1 VPDAASFTAPGPAVI
16 IALALVGLVAG
27 LVDAIAGGGGVLTLP
42 ALLAAGLPPHLAL
55 GTNKGCS
62 TFGTAM
68 ATATFAKRGRLQLTR
83 TMFGF
88 CAGALGA
95 FLGARLQLAVSPRAL
110 RPIVIVLLIAVAI
123 VLTVQRPK
131 RPQPGEAVQRTPHSV
146 HVATAIALTFGL
158 YDGFFGPGTGTF
170 LIVTQVALMHA
181 TMSEATADAKP
192 INLGSNVAS
201 LITFGWKG
209 TVVWAIALPMAIG
222 NVIGGALGARIAMQG
237 GDRVV
242 RLSVIGVS
250 LMLIAKLTYDLTR

>member
-1 VPDAASFTAPGPAVI
+1 MPDAASFVAPGPLVI
-16 IALALVGLVAG
+16 VALAMVGFVAG

-42 ALLAAGLPPHLAL
+42 ALLAAGLPAHLAL

-62 TFGTAM
+62 TFGTAT
-68 ATATFAKRGRLQLTR
+68 ATATFARKGRLEKRR
-83 TMFGF
+83 TILGF

-95 FLGARLQLAVSPRAL
+95 ALGARLQLAISPRAL
-110 RPIVIVLLIAVAI
+110 RPVVLVLLVVVAA

-131 RPQPGEAVQRTPHSV
+131 RAEEQVTRIPHSI
-146 HVATAIALTFGL
+146 HLATAIALTFGL

-170 LIVTQVALMHA
+170 IIVTQVMLMHA
-181 TMSEATADAKP
+181 TLSEATADAKP

-201 LITFGWKG
+201 LITFSLKG

-222 NVIGGALGARIAMQG
+222 NVLGGALGARIAMKG

-242 RLSVIGVS
+242 RFVVIGVS
-250 LMLIAKLTYDLTR
+250 LMLVAKLTYDLTR

>member
-1 VPDAASFTAPGPAVI
+1 MPDAASITAPGPAVI
-16 IALALVGLVAG
+16 VALAFVGLVAG

-42 ALLAAGLPPHLAL
+42 ALLAAGLPAHLAL

-68 ATATFAKRGRLQLTR
+68 ATATFARRGRLEATR
-83 TMFGF
+83 TAFGF
-88 CAGALGA
+88 GAGALGA

-110 RPIVIVLLIAVAI
+110 RPIVLVLLIAVAI
-123 VLTVQRPK
+123 VMAVQRPK
-131 RPQPGEAVQRTPHSV
+131 KAQPGEPLRTPHSV
-146 HVATAIALTFGL
+146 HLATAIALLFGV

-181 TMSEATADAKP
+181 TLSEATADAKP

-201 LITFGWKG
+201 LITFAWKG

-222 NVIGGALGARIAMQG
+222 NVIGGALGARIAMKG

-242 RLSVIGVS
+242 RLAVIGVS
-250 LMLIAKLTYDLTR
+250 LMLIAKLTYDVTR

>member
-16 IALALVGLVAG
+16 VALAVVGLVAG

-62 TFGTAM
+62 TFGTSM
-68 ATATFAKRGRLQLTR
+68 ATATFALKGRLQLTR
-83 TMFGF
+83 TLFGF
-88 CAGALGA
+88 AAGALGA

-110 RPIVIVLLIAVAI
+110 RPIVLVLLVLVAI
-123 VLTVQRPK
+123 VMTVQRPRK
-131 RPQPGEAVQRTPHSV
+131 PQSGDVQRTPHSV

-181 TMSEATADAKP
+181 TLSEATADAKP

-201 LITFGWKG
+201 LLTFAWKG
-209 TVVWAIALPMAIG
+209 TVVWAIALPMAVG
-222 NVIGGALGARIAMQG
+222 NVIGGALGARIAVQG